1 MSGALLWKGFLMDE
15 NQLNKLIGYAIIL
28 LFTSLILQMLTP
40 ILMWAVGILIV
51 VRIMLAFNQHK

>member
-1 MSGALLWKGFLMDE
+1 MDE

>member
-40 ILMWAVGILIV
+40 ILMWAVGILIA